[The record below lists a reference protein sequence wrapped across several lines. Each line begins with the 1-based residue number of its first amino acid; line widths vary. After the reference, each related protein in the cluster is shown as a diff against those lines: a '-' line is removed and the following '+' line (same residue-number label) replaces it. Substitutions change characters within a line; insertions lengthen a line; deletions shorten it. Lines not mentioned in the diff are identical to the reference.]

1 MFSFTSLNLF
11 LSVRATLRVN
21 ANSDRYPNLVAGIS
35 NFNRGQIL
43 VENPRKTCHAEPPPL
58 QVGSVLI
65 YLKWLSTGAF
75 TKAFW

>member
-35 NFNRGQIL
+35 NFNRGQRTL
-43 VENPRKTCHAEPPPL
+43 GKHVMQNPPPSGG
-58 QVGSVLI
+58 VSVDLLEVVI
-65 YLKWLSTGAF
+65 DWCLH
-75 TKAFW
+75 